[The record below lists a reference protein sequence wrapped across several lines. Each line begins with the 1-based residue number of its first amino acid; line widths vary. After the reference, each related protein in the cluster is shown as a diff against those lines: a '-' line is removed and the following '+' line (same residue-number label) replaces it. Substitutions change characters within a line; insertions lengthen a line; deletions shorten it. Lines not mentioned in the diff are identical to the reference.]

1 MSASPSSTR
10 NEIQAQLAAHR
21 ALLDQV
27 AAGPYAAQTAELA
40 ERLIAAYRRGG
51 KLIIMGN
58 GGSAADAQHVAAEMV
73 ARFKRERPAWPA
85 LALHGNT
92 STLTA
97 IGNDYTYDDVYSR
110 QMEAFAAAGD
120 VVIGLST
127 SGNSRNVLA
136 ALRVARARGAWTAVL
151 TGAGGGA
158 AGQVADLCLAIPSRD
173 TPRVQEM
180 HITLLH
186 IVCDLVEASLTEAN
200 PA

>member
-1 MSASPSSTR
+1 MQPSR
-10 NEIQAQLAAHR
+10 PEIMAQLAAHQ
-21 ALLDQV
+21 ALMAEVLAGPCVEQV
-27 AAGPYAAQTAELA
+27 AQLA
-40 ERLIAAYRRGG
+40 ERLVAAYRAGC

-85 LALHGNT
+85 LALNANT

-97 IGNDYTYDDVYSR
+97 IGNDYEYQDVFSR
-110 QMEAFAAAGD
+110 QVEAFAAAGD
-120 VVIGLST
+120 VVIGIST
-127 SGNSRNVLA
+127 SGNSKNVVA
-136 ALRVARARGAWTAVL
+136 ALQAARARGAWTAAL

-158 AGQVADLCLAIPSRD
+158 AAQVAEMCLAIPSQD

-186 IVCDLVEASLTEAN
+186 ILCDLVEAALCEAS